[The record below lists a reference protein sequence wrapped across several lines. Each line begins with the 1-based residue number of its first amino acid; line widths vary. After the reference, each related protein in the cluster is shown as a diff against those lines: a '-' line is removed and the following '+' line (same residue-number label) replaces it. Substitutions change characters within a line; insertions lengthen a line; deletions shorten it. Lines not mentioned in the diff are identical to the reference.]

1 MQSELEKSRLREVWG
16 NCSIRLIAPLAIQLV
31 SHMWL
36 SSKAKSLSGNKGNL
50 LTKHSL
56 KFIQTNLDNTRRIRR
71 PSSGD
76 GEEWRWGH
84 TGRDI
89 RSREQGAG
97 SRDKGA
103 TNQSGGI
110 SITARALELF
120 LVPVPIP
127 ISSNYN
133 VFCFIYV
140 TGHTGKTETVGFK
153 TYLYKLVLNSIY
165 KDYHMN
171 I

>member
-89 RSREQGAG
+89 RSREQGAET
-97 SRDKGA
+97 K
-103 TNQSGGI
+103 
-110 SITARALELF
+110 E
-120 LVPVPIP
+120 PP
-127 ISSNYN
+127 ISQA
-133 VFCFIYV
+133 
-140 TGHTGKTETVGFK
+140 E
-153 TYLYKLVLNSIY
+153 
-165 KDYHMN
+165 
-171 I
+171 